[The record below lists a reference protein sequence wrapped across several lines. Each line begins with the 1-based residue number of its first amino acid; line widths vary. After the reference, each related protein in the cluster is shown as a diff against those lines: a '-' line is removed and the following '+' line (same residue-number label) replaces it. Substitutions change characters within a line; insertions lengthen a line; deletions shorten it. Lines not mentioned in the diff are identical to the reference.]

1 MNLQEQISRI
11 QSMMGVINET
21 RFFRRRINLDK
32 VQGLIQK
39 YAKEVFY
46 EAESFEQFKYEVV
59 LKAVEWIMWVEY
71 EIGWDE
77 LPEQEE
83 IDFVTYLSNKFEDM
97 IEGLYNLYS
106 KTINEGS
113 ESMMGVN
120 ESKGDKKL
128 EKHIISGKKFKKKY
142 ATDFN
147 GKVAKVFYTQ
157 NLNIGSNLGK
167 GSYWNVTQDSLDI
180 YSGERDEEL
189 DSDYGD
195 YVKDIVYKEID
206 DNLKI
211 FVKDDI
217 ADELWD
223 NEKLYNKIKN
233 ISDGIYDPVYDDYGL
248 LLFKNI

>member
-1 MNLQEQISRI
+1 M
-11 QSMMGVINET
+11 
-21 RFFRRRINLDK
+21 
-32 VQGLIQK
+32 
-39 YAKEVFY
+39 
-46 EAESFEQFKYEVV
+46 
-59 LKAVEWIMWVEY
+59 
-71 EIGWDE
+71 
-77 LPEQEE
+77 
-83 IDFVTYLSNKFEDM
+83 
-97 IEGLYNLYS
+97 
-106 KTINEGS
+106 
-113 ESMMGVN
+113 
-120 ESKGDKKL
+120 
-128 EKHIISGKKFKKKY
+128 
-142 ATDFN
+142 
-147 GKVAKVFYTQ
+147 
-157 NLNIGSNLGK
+157 
-167 GSYWNVTQDSLDI
+167 TQDSLDI

>member
-1 MNLQEQISRI
+1 MNLQENIQRI
-11 QSMMGVINET
+11 KSMM
-21 RFFRRRINLDK
+21 
-32 VQGLIQK
+32 
-39 YAKEVFY
+39 
-46 EAESFEQFKYEVV
+46 
-59 LKAVEWIMWVEY
+59 M
-71 EIGWDE
+71 
-77 LPEQEE
+77 
-83 IDFVTYLSNKFEDM
+83 
-97 IEGLYNLYS
+97 
-106 KTINEGS
+106 
-113 ESMMGVN
+113 VN

-128 EKHIISGKKFKKKY
+128 EKYIISGKKFKKKY

-189 DSDYGD
+189 DSKYGD

-206 DNLKI
+206 DNLRI
-211 FVKDDI
+211 FVKDEI

-223 NEKLYNKIKN
+223 GDNEELYNKIKN
-233 ISDGIYDPVYDDYGL
+233 ISDGIYDPAYDDYGL

>member
-1 MNLQEQISRI
+1 MEHIKTYKIFESNDNVRKNLTEIC
-11 QSMMGVINET
+11 
-21 RFFRRRINLDK
+21 
-32 VQGLIQK
+32 
-39 YAKEVFY
+39 Y
-46 EAESFEQFKYEVV
+46 ES
-59 LKAVEWIMWVEY
+59 
-71 EIGWDE
+71 
-77 LPEQEE
+77 
-83 IDFVTYLSNKFEDM
+83 T
-97 IEGLYNLYS
+97 
-106 KTINEGS
+106 
-113 ESMMGVN
+113 
-120 ESKGDKKL
+120 DKKL
-128 EKHIISGKKFKKKY
+128 EKYIISGKKFKKKY

-189 DSDYGD
+189 DSKYGD

-206 DNLKI
+206 DNLRI
-211 FVKDDI
+211 FVKDEI

-248 LLFKNI
+248 LLFINI